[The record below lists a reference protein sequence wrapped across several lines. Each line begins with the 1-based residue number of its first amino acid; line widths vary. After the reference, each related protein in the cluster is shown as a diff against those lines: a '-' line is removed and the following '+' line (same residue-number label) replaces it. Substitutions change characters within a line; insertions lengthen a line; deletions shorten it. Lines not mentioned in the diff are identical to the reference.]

1 MAIKSFKRYEKKY
14 LLTGE
19 QYEKLIPRLLEYM
32 KMDDHCVNNSYSI
45 YNIYYDT
52 DDNSVI
58 RHSISKPYYKEKL
71 RLRSYKI
78 PQSPSDKVF
87 LAVSYT
93 HLRAHET
100 IGLRILYALHHSG
113 KINKI
118 VNKRRAII
126 TLEEAY
132 NFLEFGERPK
142 CTDFITEQVI
152 NEIEYYLSHTKVNPT
167 VYIGYN
173 RIAFFGKEDK
183 DFRLTIDSK
192 IITRREDLFLESGCH
207 GTDILKPNGYAVIF
221 TIILCA
227 VMIILD
233 GLNFAMP
240 KSKAMVLKITVPE
253 DLNFEGV
260 FDEIL
265 NTNTTSWNMVKV
277 STRDFGA
284 LYELN
289 YSIHL
294 KNDVNQKKFI
304 DSLRVRNGN
313 LNISL
318 TSCGSEDKI
327 FN

>member
-78 PQSPSDKVF
+78 PQPPSDKVF
-87 LAVSYT
+87 LE
-93 HLRAHET
+93 LKK
-100 IGLRILYALHHSG
+100 

-233 GLNFAMP
+233 SLNFAMP

>member
-87 LAVSYT
+87 LE
-93 HLRAHET
+93 LKK
-100 IGLRILYALHHSG
+100 

-183 DFRLTIDSK
+183 DFRLTIYSK

-233 GLNFAMP
+233 SLNFAMP

-277 STRDFGA
+277 RTRDFGA

>member
-87 LAVSYT
+87 IELKK
-93 HLRAHET
+93 
-100 IGLRILYALHHSG
+100 

-167 VYIGYN
+167 IYIGYN

-233 GLNFAMP
+233 SLNFAMP

-277 STRDFGA
+277 RTRDFGA

>member
-14 LLTGE
+14 LLTSE

-87 LAVSYT
+87 LE
-93 HLRAHET
+93 LKK
-100 IGLRILYALHHSG
+100 

-233 GLNFAMP
+233 SLNFAMP
-240 KSKAMVLKITVPE
+240 ESKAKVLKITVLE

>member
-87 LAVSYT
+87 LE
-93 HLRAHET
+93 LKK
-100 IGLRILYALHHSG
+100 
-113 KINKI
+113 KINKS

-233 GLNFAMP
+233 SLNFAMP

>member
-14 LLTGE
+14 LLTSD

-87 LAVSYT
+87 LE
-93 HLRAHET
+93 LKK
-100 IGLRILYALHHSG
+100 

-233 GLNFAMP
+233 SLNFAMP
-240 KSKAMVLKITVPE
+240 KSKAKVLKITVPE

>member
-14 LLTGE
+14 LLTSE

-87 LAVSYT
+87 LE
-93 HLRAHET
+93 LKK
-100 IGLRILYALHHSG
+100 

-132 NFLEFGERPK
+132 NFLEFGEIPK

-233 GLNFAMP
+233 SLNFAMP
-240 KSKAMVLKITVPE
+240 KSKAKVLKITVPE